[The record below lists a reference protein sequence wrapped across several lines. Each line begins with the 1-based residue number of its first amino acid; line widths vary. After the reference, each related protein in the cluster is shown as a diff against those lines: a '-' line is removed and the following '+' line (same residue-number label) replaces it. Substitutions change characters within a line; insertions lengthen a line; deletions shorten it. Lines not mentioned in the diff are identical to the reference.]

1 VASRSDLVIA
11 SPADGRRR
19 SAGLSF
25 AVLDLAARAYD
36 GAARQGRLCAV
47 LGMPR
52 SLPKNSK
59 ISNGPGWPLD
69 RRPQLAAC
77 IARIAVLWSRVE
89 ERLGCITVQLLGAE
103 PIAGLRMYE
112 ALTSSADRVAVL
124 RAVARDRLDEE
135 MRNKLEGL
143 LVRYAEA
150 RWKRNNV
157 IRGHWYVSDEHPDE
171 LVWADPADEAV
182 DAGDFW
188 TGFKS
193 RFDFRGQLEFARS
206 YKRRRP
212 DYLLFNKQDLEAI
225 LDELRSV
232 GFALTDFCVDLE
244 DRGRPAD
251 SSRVVQREDRSGA
264 ADSA

>member
-1 VASRSDLVIA
+1 
-11 SPADGRRR
+11 
-19 SAGLSF
+19 
-25 AVLDLAARAYD
+25 
-36 GAARQGRLCAV
+36 
-47 LGMPR
+47 MPR
-52 SLPKNSK
+52 SLPKSSK
-59 ISNGPGWPLD
+59 ISGGPGWPLD
-69 RRPQLAAC
+69 KRPTLATC

-103 PIAGLRMYE
+103 PIVGTRMYE

-124 RAVARDRLDEE
+124 RAVAQDRLDEDK
-135 MRNKLEGL
+135 RKKLEAL
-143 LVRYAEA
+143 LSRYAEA
-150 RWKRNNV
+150 RWKRNKV

-193 RFDFRGQLEFARS
+193 SDDFRRQLEFARS

-212 DYLLFNKQDLEAI
+212 DYLLFNKADFETI
-225 LDELRSV
+225 LDEIRGV

-244 DRGRPAD
+244 DGDERLDRRAVARDQD
-251 SSRVVQREDRSGA
+251 SGSA
-264 ADSA
+264 AGSA

>member
-1 VASRSDLVIA
+1 
-11 SPADGRRR
+11 
-19 SAGLSF
+19 
-25 AVLDLAARAYD
+25 
-36 GAARQGRLCAV
+36 
-47 LGMPR
+47 MPR
-52 SLPKNSK
+52 SLPKTSK
-59 ISNGPGWPLD
+59 ISSGPGWPLD
-69 RRPQLAAC
+69 RRPHLAAC

-89 ERLGCITVQLLGAE
+89 ERLGRITVRLLGAE

-135 MRNKLEGL
+135 MLKKLETMLG
-143 LVRYAEA
+143 RYAEA
-150 RWKRNNV
+150 RWKRNKV

-188 TGFKS
+188 AGFKS
-193 RFDFRGQLEFARS
+193 HDDFRGQLEFARN

-212 DYLLFNKQDLEAI
+212 DYLLFDKKEFEAI
-225 LDELRSV
+225 LDEIRGV

-244 DRGRPAD
+244 DHEQRPQGRA
-251 SSRVVQREDRSGA
+251 VAQREDSSGA
-264 ADSA
+264 AETG

>member
-1 VASRSDLVIA
+1 
-11 SPADGRRR
+11 
-19 SAGLSF
+19 
-25 AVLDLAARAYD
+25 
-36 GAARQGRLCAV
+36 
-47 LGMPR
+47 MPR
-52 SLPKNSK
+52 SLPKTSK

-124 RAVARDRLDEE
+124 RAVARDRLDDE
-135 MRNKLEGL
+135 MLKKLEVL
-143 LVRYAEA
+143 LARYAEA
-150 RWKRNNV
+150 RWKRNKV

-193 RFDFRGQLEFARS
+193 RYDFRGQLEFARN

-212 DYLLFNKQDLEAI
+212 DYLLFDKGEFEAI
-225 LDELRSV
+225 LDEIRGV
-232 GFALTDFCVDLE
+232 GFALTDFWVDLE
-244 DRGRPAD
+244 DGSEGSEGRAIA
-251 SSRVVQREDRSGA
+251 QREGSSGA
-264 ADSA
+264 ADSG